1 MFVFLRNLLLLY
13 LLSAIVMT
21 VAVLLSIS
29 LNEGDKLGEMTYS
42 KFFTLHLFIMVFL
55 FIVPAIPSLIK
66 QALNKKEE
74 ESDL

>member
-29 LNEGDKLGEMTYS
+29 LNEGDKFGEMTYS
-42 KFFTLHLFIMVFL
+42 KFFTLHFFIMVFL
-55 FIVPAIPSLIK
+55 FIVPAIRSLIN